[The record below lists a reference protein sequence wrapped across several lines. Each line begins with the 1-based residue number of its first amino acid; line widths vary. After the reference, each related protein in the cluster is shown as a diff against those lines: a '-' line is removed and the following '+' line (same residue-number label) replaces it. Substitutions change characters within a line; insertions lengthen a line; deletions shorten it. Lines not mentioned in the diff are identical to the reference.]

1 MKNFYDLA
9 ARHLPSNALRIRCQ
23 RAKGIRIGANVFL
36 GYDVLIETA
45 YPELVVIE
53 DHVRISHGVIIL
65 AHARPADAWLGHLP
79 EVRARVRIARHA
91 ALYAGAIVTPGVTV
105 GEYAIVREGAVVTED
120 VPPFTVVAG
129 SPARVIEQLPHD
141 KVDSAHAIGGRQ
153 PP

>member
-1 MKNFYDLA
+1 MKNLYDLA

-23 RAKGIRIGANVFL
+23 RAKGVRIGANVFL
-36 GYDVLIETA
+36 GYDVIIETA

-65 AHARPADAWLGHLP
+65 AHARPADGWMHCMS
-79 EVRARVRIARHA
+79 EVQAPVRIARHA

-120 VPPFTVVAG
+120 VPPFTMVAG
-129 SPARVIEQLPHD
+129 SPARVIEQLPSE
-141 KVDSAHAIGGRQ
+141 KVIGERLAGGLT